1 MATRGW
7 GGSVALA
14 VGVAAGSA
22 AAQLGLGYG
31 LGILAWTSAT
41 DTTGV
46 STWLASLAWTTWI
59 AATSTVLGA
68 VTADRLSSSRSAPDT
83 AARRSTVD
91 DSGRSGMIATTA
103 WRLAIA
109 LTSAVGGLLTVP
121 LVAVPARAAH
131 RPDTFAPQTIA
142 GGYAIVGVVVG
153 LLVAIAALSSR
164 AVAANVVAT
173 TAWLWALAVASA
185 LYGAAGKHGQT
196 SAQLAVWRFG
206 GRYFLEKI
214 FSLPGAAQMM
224 GAALIIGALAAVPA
238 GRRGDNRVGVAVSGA
253 TGPLVVAAAYFLAA
267 PKLVGV
273 QADEQLSA
281 YLIAPYAVIAG
292 LAGSVLL
299 SGLIAHREQRR
310 AIEAGITLPLLP
322 VPRSPESDPADD
334 DEYAGAYPADGTPA
348 LVATRAGDLP
358 VAGRTQAWA
367 GDTDEVDPAT
377 HAVATHPVEAVTQGE
392 PTRSKGRR

>member
-14 VGVAAGSA
+14 IGVAAGSA

-46 STWLASLAWTTWI
+46 DTWLASLAWTTWI

-68 VTADRLSSSRSAPDT
+68 VTADRLSSARTASAPVG
-83 AARRSTVD
+83 RRSTVD
-91 DSGRSGMIATTA
+91 DAARSGMIATTA

-109 LTSAVGGLLTVP
+109 LTAALGGLITVP

-131 RPDTFAPQTIA
+131 RPDTFSPQTIA

-153 LLVAIAALSSR
+153 LLVALAVLSSR
-164 AVAANVVAT
+164 AVAANVVST
-173 TAWLWALAVASA
+173 TAWLWALAVVSA
-185 LYGAAGKHGQT
+185 LYGAGRHGQT

-206 GRYFLEKI
+206 GKYFMQKI

-224 GAALIIGALAAVPA
+224 GAALVIGVLAALPA
-238 GRRGDNRVGVAVSGA
+238 GRRGDNRVGVAISGA
-253 TGPLVVAAAYFLAA
+253 TGPLMVAAAYFLAA

-273 QADEQLSA
+273 RADEQLSA

-310 AIEAGITLPLLP
+310 AAEAGVTLPLQPGPPSMGDP
-322 VPRSPESDPADD
+322 V
-334 DEYAGAYPADGTPA
+334 DEGYSQLGDYPIEGVPA
-348 LVATRAGDLP
+348 LVAAPTAELP
-358 VAGRTQAWA
+358 VAGRSPAWS
-367 GDTDEVDPAT
+367 GETDEVTAQTAGTVTEARPAR
-377 HAVATHPVEAVTQGE
+377 G
-392 PTRSKGRR
+392 KGRR

>member
-46 STWLASLAWTTWI
+46 GVWLASLAWTTWI

-68 VTADRLSSSRSAPDT
+68 IAADRLSAART
-83 AARRSTVD
+83 ATTPPARRSTVD
-91 DSGRSGMIATTA
+91 EAARSGMIATTA

-109 LTSAVGGLLTVP
+109 LTAALGGLITVP
-121 LVAVPARAAH
+121 LVAVPARAAN
-131 RPDTFAPQTIA
+131 RPDTFSPQTIA

-153 LLVAIAALSSR
+153 LLVAIAALASR
-164 AVAANVVAT
+164 AVAANVMST

-185 LYGAAGKHGQT
+185 LYGAAGRHGQT

-206 GRYFLEKI
+206 GKYFMEKI

-224 GAALIIGALAAVPA
+224 GAALVIGVVAALPA

-253 TGPLVVAAAYFLAA
+253 AGPLVVAAAYFLAA

-273 QADEQLSA
+273 RADEQLSA
-281 YLIAPYAVIAG
+281 YLIAPYAVISG

-310 AIEAGITLPLLP
+310 AAEAAVTLPLQPSGQPAHAAATGGYPP
-322 VPRSPESDPADD
+322 VH
-334 DEYAGAYPADGTPA
+334 PADGVPA
-348 LVATRAGDLP
+348 LVTASTELP
-358 VAGRTQAWA
+358 VVGRSPAWSD
-367 GDTDEVDPAT
+367 DTDASTAT
-377 HAVATHPVEAVTQGE
+377 ARAAVTDAG
-392 PTRSKGRR
+392 PAGSKGRR

>member
-46 STWLASLAWTTWI
+46 GAWLASLAWTTWI

-68 VTADRLSSSRSAPDT
+68 IAADRLSAARTATPP

-91 DSGRSGMIATTA
+91 EAARSGMIATTA
-103 WRLAIA
+103 WRLAVA
-109 LTSAVGGLLTVP
+109 LTAALGGLITVP

-131 RPDTFAPQTIA
+131 RPDTFSPQTIA

-153 LLVAIAALSSR
+153 LLVAIAALASR
-164 AVAANVVAT
+164 AIAANVMST

-185 LYGAAGKHGQT
+185 LYGAAGRHGQT

-206 GRYFLEKI
+206 GKYFMEKI

-224 GAALIIGALAAVPA
+224 GAALVIGVVAALPA

-253 TGPLVVAAAYFLAA
+253 AGPLVVAAAYFLAA

-281 YLIAPYAVIAG
+281 
-292 LAGSVLL
+292 
-299 SGLIAHREQRR
+299 
-310 AIEAGITLPLLP
+310 
-322 VPRSPESDPADD
+322 
-334 DEYAGAYPADGTPA
+334 
-348 LVATRAGDLP
+348 
-358 VAGRTQAWA
+358 
-367 GDTDEVDPAT
+367 
-377 HAVATHPVEAVTQGE
+377 
-392 PTRSKGRR
+392 

>member
-14 VGVAAGSA
+14 VGVAAGTA
-22 AAQLGLGYG
+22 AAQLGVGYG

-59 AATSTVLGA
+59 AATSTVVGSIA
-68 VTADRLSSSRSAPDT
+68 ADRLSSGRPGAAPGRRRTAGTEAVSRSGLVAN
-83 AARRSTVD
+83 
-91 DSGRSGMIATTA
+91 TA
-103 WRLAIA
+103 WRLVVA
-109 LTSAVGGLLTVP
+109 LTAAIGGLLTVP

-142 GGYAIVGVVVG
+142 GGYAIVGVAVG
-153 LLVAIAALSSR
+153 LIVAIAALTSR
-164 AVAANVVAT
+164 AVAANVLAT
-173 TAWLWALAVASA
+173 AGWLWALAIASA
-185 LYGAAGKHGQT
+185 LYGVAGDKGLT

-214 FSLPGAAQMM
+214 FSLPGAALMM
-224 GAALIIGALAAVPA
+224 GVALIIGVLAAWPA

-253 TGPLVVAAAYFLAA
+253 AGPLVVAAAYFLAA
-267 PKLVGV
+267 PKLVGI

-299 SGLIAHREQRR
+299 SGLMAHREQRR
-310 AIEAGITLPLLP
+310 ELDTQLP
-322 VPRSPESDPADD
+322 VPLPVQASPPTIGTGSGFDD
-334 DEYAGAYPADGTPA
+334 YAQPHAVPFGGEPA
-348 LVATRAGDLP
+348 LVAASAAESPTADLP
-358 VAGRTQAWA
+358 VAGRAPVWPDDDVA
-367 GDTDEVDPAT
+367 AEPVSDPTAKP
-377 HAVATHPVEAVTQGE
+377 A
-392 PTRSKGRR
+392 RNKGRR